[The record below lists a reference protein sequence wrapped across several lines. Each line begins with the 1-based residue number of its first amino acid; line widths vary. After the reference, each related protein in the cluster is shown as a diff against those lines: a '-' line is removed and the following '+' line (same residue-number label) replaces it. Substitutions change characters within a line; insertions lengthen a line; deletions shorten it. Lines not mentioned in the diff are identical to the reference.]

1 MNMNPVGIKCL
12 QDIKKVPAFKD
23 AIIAGG
29 MVRDYLMKGNFTDID
44 IYIPFGIKSDNQLN
58 KALMKLIEIGDFSD
72 INYSTGLKYQY
83 SSQKFN
89 KVDAKYLGKIDVDI
103 MVYPFDSVT
112 STKKF
117 GDFITDNF
125 NYGIDQ
131 CYFDGDIISITSEA
145 RRDIE
150 NYRATLLKCDD
161 VLNLPNSMAKF
172 FKLKQKYKDLAFN
185 TYLKLTDS
193 REHIPMFD
201 HKFNPFKSNN
211 LTGLINDTTTSTAPT
226 VTTHTPTMTTNT
238 TGFGSMVLSG

>member
-1 MNMNPVGIKCL
+1 MNPVGIKCL
-12 QDIKKVPAFKD
+12 QDIKKVPVFKD
-23 AIIAGG
+23 AVIAGG
-29 MVRDYLMKGNFTDID
+29 MVRDHLMKGNFTDID
-44 IYIPFGIKSDNQLN
+44 IYVPFGVKSNNQLN
-58 KALMKLIEIGDFSD
+58 KAIIELIEIGDFSD
-72 INYSTGLKYQY
+72 VNYSSSLKYQY

-103 MVYPFDSVT
+103 MVYSFDTLT

-117 GDFITDNF
+117 GDFIIDNF

-131 CYFDGDIISITSEA
+131 CYFDGDIITITNEA

-161 VLNLPNSMAKF
+161 ILRLPDSIAKF

-185 TYLKLTDS
+185 TYLKLVDS

-201 HKFNPFKSNN
+201 HKFNPFIPNN
-211 LTGLINDTTTSTAPT
+211 LTGLINDITTSTTPTAPT
-226 VTTHTPTMTTNT
+226 VTTHTGTVGTIPL
-238 TGFGSMVLSG
+238 TG